1 MADLKLTIAS
11 NITKLRTES
20 GMTQS
25 ELGAKLNYSDK
36 SISKWERAESLP
48 DANVLKQL
56 GEIFGVSM
64 DYLFG
69 TQESEEAKETERTAA
84 EENADCKTAENACE
98 TVIPEQKKAAYEERA
113 TGVTDAEPRFNL
125 KAVEAIAVCG
135 IATFALFLFI
145 LFWIISNAFFWIF
158 FIAAL
163 PIQVLTLLVL
173 NSVWN
178 KGKGNIIIVGVFILS
193 VFILTYIS
201 LLLFGVNAWPM
212 FILLVPIG
220 LILFLVTKIRKTPKK

>member
-11 NITKLRTES
+11 NITKLRTEA

-69 TQESEEAKETERTAA
+69 TQESEEEKETERTAA

-98 TVIPEQKKAAYEERA
+98 TASPEQKNERA

-158 FIAAL
+158 FVAAL
-163 PIQVLTLLVL
+163 PIQILALLVL

-178 KGKGNIIIVGVFILS
+178 GGKGNILIIGAFILS

>member
-11 NITKLRTES
+11 NITKLRTEA

-69 TQESEEAKETERTAA
+69 TLMSEEEKSTEQNAA
-84 EENADCKTAENACE
+84 EENAECEAAESSCE
-98 TVIPEQKKAAYEERA
+98 TVIPEQENAARGERT
-113 TGVTDAEPRFNL
+113 TGEPRFNL

-145 LFWIISNAFFWIF
+145 LFWIMSNAFFWIF

-163 PIQVLTLLVL
+163 PIQALALLVL

-178 KGKGNIIIVGVFILS
+178 RGKGNIIIIGAFILS
-193 VFILTYIS
+193 VFILTYVS

-212 FILLVPIG
+212 FILLVPTG